1 MLGGSQSDA
10 TPTARDRFQYGPDGQ
25 RFYRES
31 SWMEDG
37 QLQTEKAFIVGS
49 YQEQIPADASLLTIE
64 KTQLAGNVQ
73 HIAITDLIG
82 TSGEYQYLH
91 RDHLGSIEKITDEAG
106 LEILDLSFNPDGSR
120 RQTDWSTD
128 LDQQGLQE
136 LLAVQGLTTK
146 RGYTGHEHLDRTGL
160 IHMNGRI
167 YDPTLGRFLSPDPIV
182 KAPTYS
188 QNWNRYSYVFNNP
201 LSFTDPS
208 GFAVADED
216 EDVDPI
222 DEGQD
227 SGDGDGDGDGD
238 GGTESEVSVTGTQ
251 VTGAKTVKSLSAIDA
266 ISGGTAPPL
275 SGNAIV
281 TMLKEKQENEPS
293 EFDCEKEDK
302 GSGCVSVT
310 VDKDGNNAQKSQSKL
325 PQQCGAG
332 VVTCKANGTGGA
344 TAPSDH
350 PKWPG
355 KGYTDDGRKIALY
368 SCSNSEGSCSFYAP
382 SNSKNVY
389 GAVLKTTVTSSGE
402 LSTHADRIESFTV
415 DPSPGLLE
423 RYFGIGPSDF
433 VTELR
438 ANQGNQ

>member
-1 MLGGSQSDA
+1 
-10 TPTARDRFQYGPDGQ
+10 
-25 RFYRES
+25 
-31 SWMEDG
+31 MEDG

-64 KTQLAGNVQ
+64 KTRLAGNVQ

-120 RQTDWSTD
+120 RQTDWGAD

-182 KAPTYS
+182 QAPTYS

-227 SGDGDGDGDGD
+227 SSGNM
-238 GGTESEVSVTGTQ
+238 EEV
-251 VTGAKTVKSLSAIDA
+251 TVV
-266 ISGGTAPPL
+266 GEPL
-275 SGNAIV
+275 SSPTILV
-281 TMLKEKQENEPS
+281 TTYVIDNNGKMVLANPLDIFLPELSWTSTNEEDEKDEE
-293 EFDCEKEDK
+293 EEKEECTQN
-302 GSGCVSVT
+302 GGCVSIT
-310 VDKDGNNAQKSQSKL
+310 VDANGNNAQKVNTVGGYFEKLKCNSDLCVIRSQTFTSREEIADHQSQNNMRTAVKTTAL
-325 PQQCGAG
+325 SLLGGAIG
-332 VVTCKANGTGGA
+332 GLGGTALAGGA
-344 TAPSDH
+344 TV
-350 PKWPG
+350 
-355 KGYTDDGRKIALY
+355 KGIFVDTQVGYALQVGDTIIQEIRADFVTAFHND
-368 SCSNSEGSCSFYAP
+368 SGLDNLIITQTIVNSEGII
-382 SNSKNVY
+382 VERQQ
-389 GAVLKTTVTSSGE
+389 G
-402 LSTHADRIESFTV
+402 
-415 DPSPGLLE
+415 SPG
-423 RYFGIGPSDF
+423 F
-433 VTELR
+433 
-438 ANQGNQ
+438 